1 MSKIRSKIEEINS
14 KDEKV
19 LSVFITSGFPDKN
32 YFIELVV
39 NIFNAGADI
48 LEIGIPFSDPIADG
62 IIIQN
67 SSQIALN
74 NGVNISYTLEC
85 IKQIRKSI
93 SNPIILMGYA
103 NPILAYGKNKF
114 VKDAEDCGVNGL
126 IITDIPFEEQKI
138 IFNTKKS
145 KLDFISLVAPTTPVK
160 RIKMI
165 DKISSG
171 FVYCVSVNG
180 ITGKNSNKEID
191 NKYLLTINKNITQ
204 NKSLVGFGISN
215 PNDAK
220 KVKPYCDGIIVG
232 SAVIKLLLKEQIPY
246 TKTLKLIRDLK
257 DTLLYKN

>member
-1 MSKIRSKIEEINS
+1 MSVIKSKIEEINN
-14 KDEKV
+14 KGEKV

-32 YFIELVV
+32 YFIELVI

-62 IIIQN
+62 VIIQK

-74 NGVNISYTLEC
+74 NGVNISYTFEC
-85 IKQIRKSI
+85 VKQIRKFK

-114 VKDAEDCGVNGL
+114 VKGAEECGVNGL
-126 IITDIPFEEQKI
+126 IIPDIPFEEQKLF
-138 IFNTKKS
+138 FNTNKS
-145 KLDFISLVAPTTPVK
+145 KLDFISLIAPTTPVK

-171 FVYCVSVNG
+171 FVYCISVNG
-180 ITGKNSNKEID
+180 ITGKISNKEID
-191 NKYLLTINKNITQ
+191 KKYLLTINKNISQ
-204 NKSLVGFGISN
+204 NKSLVGFGITN

-220 KVKPYCDGIIVG
+220 KVTPYCDGIIVG
-232 SAVIKLLLKEQIPY
+232 SAVIKMLLAEHMPY
-246 TKTLKLIRDLK
+246 TKTLKLIRDIKNSLK
-257 DTLLYKN
+257 NKN